1 MKPMDVVKIVG
12 IIGAGVVA
20 YKFATTLKAVGGDV
34 VVAAKKVIT
43 EDLNPASDKNIVYSA
58 VNSVGS
64 TMTGDSSFSL
74 GGWIYDKLNKDPV
87 AIVTGKISD
96 PSNVSQQGKQI
107 TSGEN
112 AKTAFQLSEKRSLSY
127 ITGVTMQDGDDS
139 TKNIVN
145 GINFNNF

>member
-1 MKPMDVVKIVG
+1 MKAIDVLKIVG

-20 YKFATTLKAVGGDV
+20 YKFASALKQAGGDV
-34 VVAAKKVIT
+34 AVAVKKVVT
-43 EDLNPASDKNIVYSA
+43 EDLNPVSDKNLAYTA

-64 TMTGDSSFSL
+64 SLTGDSSFSL
-74 GGWIYDKLNKDPV
+74 GSWIYDKLHTDPL
-87 AIVTGKISD
+87 ATPPTTND
-96 PSNVSQQGKQI
+96 ASNVSTQGKQI

-112 AKTAFQLSEKRSLSY
+112 AKTAFQLAEKRSLSY